1 MATYEM
7 MKTLITEEKKS
18 GAIDKK
24 AWEKKLDVFL
34 LFDRITAEQYR
45 ELVEL
50 MGEEP
55 VAKDHSGT
63 KQ

>member
-7 MKTLITEEKKS
+7 MKTLITEEKKG

-34 LFDRITAEQYR
+34 LFERITAEQDK
-45 ELVEL
+45 ELKEL
-50 MGEEP
+50 LGGN
-55 VAKDHSGT
+55 AAA
-63 KQ
+63 

>member
-7 MKTLITEEKKS
+7 MKTLITEEKKT

-34 LFDRITAEQYR
+34 LFDRITAEQYT
-45 ELVEL
+45 ELKNIVGDTPQE
-50 MGEEP
+50 
-55 VAKDHSGT
+55 
-63 KQ
+63 